1 MGLVHLS
8 SDRFGFDLFVFWYL
22 TLLHASIH
30 LIEFR
35 YIPRRFRVPFSTIRY
50 EWLDP
55 SIKKT
60 EWSREEEEKLL
71 HMAKLMPNQWRTIA
85 PIVGRTAAQCLQH
98 YERLL
103 NMAQESGTGEGGSGA
118 VADDPRQVELFYF
131 DYIFCVHFEYSVR

>member
-1 MGLVHLS
+1 MC
-8 SDRFGFDLFVFWYL
+8 DEQP
-22 TLLHASIH
+22 TK
-30 LIEFR
+30 
-35 YIPRRFRVPFSTIRY
+35 TRY

-60 EWSREEEEKLL
+60 EWNREEEEKLL

-103 NMAQESGTGEGGSGA
+103 DMAQDAGGAAGGEGGA
-118 VADDPRQVELFYF
+118 AMADDPRCVVVLVF
-131 DYIFCVHFEYSVR
+131 ICCCFCCC